1 MEKVTGTTEITKK
14 PVIMMPN
21 KILTDRLIKS
31 WIMENILCQEVK

>member
-31 WIMENILCQEVK
+31 